1 MLPATEP
8 DLIVNGV
15 RVDADLLAAR
25 PVRRCSLAE
34 CQSYCCTG
42 GVYVSVEH
50 AADVLAHQHLIQ
62 PHLPE
67 ARRDPALWFDG
78 TAEPDD
84 DHPAGGLVTGTAVLP
99 DATHPVGESCVFLR
113 PDRLCALQ
121 ATGLAEGLHPWRF
134 KPFYCALHP
143 LVYIEKR
150 IVLSEESEMYLEGG
164 SCNRPAPGQ
173 AVPLYE
179 LFDAELILALGEAG
193 YAELKSLARAR
204 RVD

>member
-1 MLPATEP
+1 MSTESP
-8 DLIVNGV
+8 LDLVINGQI
-15 RVDADLLAAR
+15 VDAGLLETR
-25 PVRRCSLAE
+25 PIRRCQLAE

-78 TAEPDD
+78 SREPDY
-84 DHPAGGLVTGTAVLP
+84 DHPAGGEMTGTSVLP
-99 DATHPVGESCVFLR
+99 DPSHPVGEGCVFLR

-121 ATGLAEGLHPWRF
+121 VAGLEAGEHPWRF
-134 KPFYCALHP
+134 KPFYCAFHP
-143 LVYIEKR
+143 LVYVEKR

-164 SCNRPAPGQ
+164 SCNRPAER
-173 AVPLYE
+173 ARPLYE

-193 YAELKSLARAR
+193 YAQLKQLATAR
-204 RVD
+204 RAD